1 MTRMRPTEIQCC
13 VCGETST
20 QSLLESTS
28 SFGAPDLDGRPA
40 PLERHTIGMLVQ
52 CCPNCG
58 YCARRVDD
66 CGNSTAATLRSFV
79 DDGAYQRQ
87 LRDATKPELANQYLC
102 RALLRERANNLA
114 EAADSALHAA
124 WACDDAELPEAAQEC
139 RERAIAY
146 FQRAFAAGQ
155 IAGLMG
161 EFAGVT
167 LVDLLRRTGRF
178 DEARI
183 EATTRQLK
191 SKDERVRSAL
201 ALEQEYCDRGDAALH
216 RLDEVV

>member
-1 MTRMRPTEIQCC
+1 MTRMRPIDIQCC
-13 VCGETST
+13 VCGETNT
-20 QSLLESTS
+20 QYLLESTS

-40 PLERHTIGMLVQ
+40 PLERHAIGMLVQ
-52 CCPNCG
+52 CCPSCG

-66 CGNSTAATLRSFV
+66 CGNDAPAVLRSFV
-79 DDGAYQRQ
+79 EDAAYQRQ
-87 LRDATKPELANQYLC
+87 LRDATKPDLANQFLC
-102 RALLRERANNLA
+102 RAMLRERADNLA

-124 WACDDAELPEAAQEC
+124 WACDDAELPAAAQEC

-167 LVDLLRRTGRF
+167 LVDLLRRTGHF
-178 DEARI
+178 AEARI
-183 EATTRQLK
+183 EAATRMLK
-191 SKDERVRSAL
+191 SNDERVRGAL
-201 ALEQEYCDRGDAALH
+201 ALEQEYCDRSDAALH
-216 RLDEVV
+216 RLDEAV